1 MTADRRPA
9 DGPGLTLGAALLTN
23 GLMAGLFY
31 AYTCSVIIGL
41 GRTDDRTFID
51 AMQQINDAIQNPVF
65 FVAFF
70 GALVFPAIAVW
81 QQRRRGRRDVT
92 RWTLAATVLYAIA
105 LVVTFAANIP
115 LNDDLAAAGDP
126 ARIADVAAV
135 RDHFEDPW
143 VAWNIVRGVASTA
156 ALACLG
162 WALVLYGRAR
172 ATTR

>member
-23 GLMAGLFY
+23 GLMAGLF
-31 AYTCSVIIGL
+31 
-41 GRTDDRTFID
+41 
-51 AMQQINDAIQNPVF
+51 
-65 FVAFF
+65 
-70 GALVFPAIAVW
+70 
-81 QQRRRGRRDVT
+81 
-92 RWTLAATVLYAIA
+92 
-105 LVVTFAANIP
+105 P